1 MKPVFEQ
8 ARVNTLS
15 DEELL
20 DRIGQ
25 LWETIKQ
32 VDEAMAADPHI
43 VRVLEEL
50 AEYKLEKYLE
60 EKKAYKANLKAAR
73 LVAKARGLKVDVP
86 TINQKGDDDDA

>member
-8 ARVNTLS
+8 AKVNALN
-15 DEELL
+15 DADLL
-20 DRIGQ
+20 ERIGV
-25 LWETIKQ
+25 LWESIKQ

-86 TINQKGDDDDA
+86 TINNRGDDDDA